1 MLFRSKHRN
10 DTDVDKWTVS
20 DSASYFAELVS
31 NQWNLKPWNI
41 YQSRFKYALNNFRK
55 AYDTIGTEE
64 KALMD
69 KFFATVVHDSKLDDP
84 EIIWKMFIKRA
95 PSMITDLRRQTI
107 SDDDMVTTKIT
118 TQEKGPSKY
127 DV

>member
-1 MLFRSKHRN
+1 MLFRS
-10 DTDVDKWTVS
+10 
-20 DSASYFAELVS
+20 
-31 NQWNLKPWNI
+31 
-41 YQSRFKYALNNFRK
+41 